1 MRKGPLMLGAG
12 AAVLVFA
19 ISRNAAAAST
29 ASTKKPVSRRVAGS
43 KLVPFTQEKVFWRY
57 NKKKKKDEYRTQIAE
72 DLNDLAAAASTKL
85 GKKVNP
91 NDFLL
96 ATLIA
101 SEAGNQSPTAKA
113 AIAHAAITMAKRLK
127 VPLRNLLL
135 PPKQGGKLGSQHG
148 RYASTARPPTAAD
161 LEIAEGVR
169 WNEIP
174 NPTPGAVQW
183 DSPRA
188 QNKLIQEGADG
199 YEMDSDQL
207 AARRESENKIAIYVA
222 DVDPTELRLWKP
234 AA

>member
-1 MRKGPLMLGAG
+1 MKKGPLILGAG
-12 AAVLVFA
+12 AAALILA
-19 ISRNAAAAST
+19 ISRSASAAS
-29 ASTKKPVSRRVAGS
+29 STKKPVSRRTAGS

-57 NKKKKKDEYRTQIAE
+57 NKKKKKDEYRTQVVE
-72 DLNDLAAAASTKL
+72 ELPDLAAAASAKL
-85 GKKVNP
+85 GRKVHP
-91 NDFLL
+91 DEFLL

-101 SEAGNQSPTAKA
+101 SEAGNQGPTAKA

-199 YEMDSDQL
+199 YEIDADQL
-207 AARRESENKIAIYVA
+207 AARRAGENKVPVYVA
-222 DVDPTELRLWKP
+222 DVDPTELRLWRP